1 MGSFCIGYKAIVIG
15 VSAGGLAALSKL
27 FPCLPD
33 RFPLPVIVV
42 QHVHAA
48 ANRYIYT
55 HFNNKCTLTIKEADD
70 KEEIRPGFLYFA
82 PPDYHLLIE
91 RDETFSLSIDARV
104 NYSRPSIDV
113 LFESAV
119 YVWSSGLIG
128 ILLTGAN
135 NDGAHGMRLIKEHGG
150 LTIAQDPATAEYP
163 VMPKAAIDAGVVDE
177 VLGLEQIGKRL
188 IELGSGS
195 AGERGSR
202 NAERGRLTSGL
213 PGQSSEV

>member
-1 MGSFCIGYKAIVIG
+1 MSSGSPQEVWR
-15 VSAGGLAALSKL
+15 L
-27 FPCLPD
+27 FQNC
-33 RFPLPVIVV
+33 FPVCRTGFRCPSSLFSMCTQRQTDI
-42 QHVHAA
+42 
-48 ANRYIYT
+48 IYT

-163 VMPKAAIDAGVVDE
+163 VMPKAAIDAAAVDKILSIE
-177 VLGLEQIGKRL
+177 GIGEFLRAFSDTLDK
-188 IELGSGS
+188 
-195 AGERGSR
+195 
-202 NAERGRLTSGL
+202 GR
-213 PGQSSEV
+213 QK

>member
-1 MGSFCIGYKAIVIG
+1 MNSNFKFLISNFKCIVIG

-27 FPCLPD
+27 FLCLPD

-42 QHVHAA
+42 QHVHAT
-48 ANRYIYT
+48 ANRYKYT
-55 HFNNKCTLTIKEADD
+55 HFSNKCPLTIKEADD
-70 KEEIRPGFLYFA
+70 KEEIRPGFVYFA

-119 YVWSSGLIG
+119 YVSSPGLIG

-163 VMPKAAIDAGVVDE
+163 VMPKAAIDAKAVDKILPIE
-177 VLGLEQIGKRL
+177 GIGEFLLKLETG
-188 IELGSGS
+188 G
-195 AGERGSR
+195 A
-202 NAERGRLTSGL
+202 
-213 PGQSSEV
+213 

>member
-1 MGSFCIGYKAIVIG
+1 VEPGSHIKKDGYKAIVMG
-15 VSAGGLAALSKL
+15 VSAGGLSVLSKL
-27 FPCLPD
+27 FPCLPE

-42 QHVHAA
+42 QHVAVTAH
-48 ANRYIYT
+48 RHIYI

-70 KEEIRPGFLYFA
+70 KEEIRPGFVYFA

-119 YVWSSGLIG
+119 YAWSSGLIG

-135 NDGAHGMRLIKEHGG
+135 NDGAHGMWLIKEHGG

-163 VMPKAAIDAGVVDE
+163 VMPQAAIDEVAVDKILPIE
-177 VLGLEQIGKRL
+177 GIGEFLMKLE
-188 IELGSGS
+188 
-195 AGERGSR
+195 
-202 NAERGRLTSGL
+202 T
-213 PGQSSEV
+213 

>member
-1 MGSFCIGYKAIVIG
+1 MCSSFIGYKAIVIG

-42 QHVHAA
+42 QHVRSTT
-48 ANRYIYT
+48 NRYIYT

-70 KEEIRPGFLYFA
+70 KEEIQPGFVYFA

-119 YVWSSGLIG
+119 HVWSSGLIG
-128 ILLTGAN
+128 ILLTGASS
-135 NDGAHGMRLIKEHGG
+135 DGAYGMRLIKEHGG
-150 LTIAQDPATAEYP
+150 LTIVQDPATAEYP
-163 VMPKAAIDAGVVDE
+163 LMPKAAIDAVAVDKILPIESIGEFLADCTLAVE
-177 VLGLEQIGKRL
+177 V
-188 IELGSGS
+188 
-195 AGERGSR
+195 
-202 NAERGRLTSGL
+202 
-213 PGQSSEV
+213 

>member
-1 MGSFCIGYKAIVIG
+1 MKKGGYKAIVIG

-42 QHVHAA
+42 QHVPATAH
-48 ANRYIYT
+48 RYKYT
-55 HFNNKCTLTIKEADD
+55 HFNNKCTLTIKEADE
-70 KEEIRPGFLYFA
+70 KEEIRPGFIYFA
-82 PPDYHLLIE
+82 APDYHLLIE

-128 ILLTGAN
+128 ILLTGASS
-135 NDGAHGMRLIKEHGG
+135 DGAHGMRLIKEHGG
-150 LTIAQDPATAEYP
+150 LTIAQDPATAEHP
-163 VMPKAAIDAGVVDE
+163 VMPKAAIDAAAADKILPIEGIGE
-177 VLGLEQIGKRL
+177 FLSKLEI
-188 IELGSGS
+188 
-195 AGERGSR
+195 
-202 NAERGRLTSGL
+202 
-213 PGQSSEV
+213 